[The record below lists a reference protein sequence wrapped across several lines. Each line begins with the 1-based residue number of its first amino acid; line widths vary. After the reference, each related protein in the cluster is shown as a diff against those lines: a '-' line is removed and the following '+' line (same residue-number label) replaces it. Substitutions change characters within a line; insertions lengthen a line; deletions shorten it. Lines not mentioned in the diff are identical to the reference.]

1 MLKSSDKG
9 SAEEVVV
16 FLKNNAGICSWVSET
31 DDFKEELTLD
41 TISAVKFRSTNSVK
55 FEMILEQE
63 REELLLLIGL
73 KNVSNC
79 YSLIAKL
86 V

>member
-16 FLKNNAGICSWVSET
+16 FLKNNAGICFWVSET

-41 TISAVKFRSTNSVK
+41 TISSVKFRSTNSVK